1 MGFFQKVLNPRVE
14 HGEEGAPLDVY
25 RRTRGLL
32 LGRGPRGGGAWL
44 TPGGEPR
51 MGNEKGL
58 LAVWAGGVE
67 LEPQGQQ
74 GGV

>member
-1 MGFFQKVLNPRVE
+1 MGFFFQKVLNPRVE

-25 RRTRGLL
+25 GHGVFCRGGGL
-32 LGRGPRGGGAWL
+32 GGGAWL
-44 TPGGEPR
+44 TPGGEPA
-51 MGNEKGL
+51 MGSEKGL

-67 LEPQGQQ
+67 LEPRGQQ